1 MESPSQKQGAPGA
14 CSGVCVVVCG
24 CLCVYSMGSCVCA
37 CVEEVGKGE
46 ERGESHTVL
55 EQMGAV
61 PPLGSGY

>member
-14 CSGVCVVVCG
+14 CSGVCVVVHG
-24 CLCVYSMGSCVCA
+24 CLCVYSMGSCVC
-37 CVEEVGKGE
+37 EEVGKGE
-46 ERGESHTVL
+46 ERGESHTVS